1 MNERLDISDFWSV
14 MAGYGPAFWC
24 GVVTAV
30 IVFIA
35 EAILCKRGIIFA
47 GGEKKIAKARA
58 AGNIIQATMVS
69 CRYKD
74 RGPNQNTANRMY
86 IASYEYT
93 VNGVKKRKSIV
104 STSIEPPRRIYL
116 YYISNP
122 KKVFSEYDAE
132 SGHWQI
138 LLYIVPVLAAFCVM
152 KLLGFEG

>member
-74 RGPNQNTANRMY
+74 RGPDQNTANRMY

-93 VNGVKKRKSIV
+93 VNGVKSENQSFQQASSLQGEFICITYRILKRCFPNMMLSRGIGKFYCILSRCLLHFV
-104 STSIEPPRRIYL
+104 S
-116 YYISNP
+116 
-122 KKVFSEYDAE
+122 
-132 SGHWQI
+132 
-138 LLYIVPVLAAFCVM
+138 
-152 KLLGFEG
+152 